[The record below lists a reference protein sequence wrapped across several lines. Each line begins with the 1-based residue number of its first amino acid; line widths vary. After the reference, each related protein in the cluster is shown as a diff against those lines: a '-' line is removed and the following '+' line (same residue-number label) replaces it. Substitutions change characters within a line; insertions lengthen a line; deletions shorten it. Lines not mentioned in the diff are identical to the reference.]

1 MLINDYTDIWINLFM
16 YSHINKRT
24 NKLIY
29 VKLYVMINENT
40 KLRLN

>member
-1 MLINDYTDIWINLFM
+1 M

-29 VKLYVMINENT
+29 VKPYVMINENA